1 MKARHVVLVGLAI
14 MVGACGN
21 TKPPVTTTSTTAGT
35 TSTTLSASTTSTPP
49 PSSISPTSIS
59 STSAAREYLAAASVA
74 DVAYSTWKA
83 ELKGLTEVSQAVGP
97 CRTYATEL
105 TTFDNAVMRIV
116 VTGKVSTDIRTLVSD
131 DRVVIQDLQ
140 SVSTQTVASLKK
152 AAAQLEATGLSAVSA
167 GDVVRADLGLAPS

>member
-1 MKARHVVLVGLAI
+1 
-14 MVGACGN
+14 
-21 TKPPVTTTSTTAGT
+21 
-35 TSTTLSASTTSTPP
+35 
-49 PSSISPTSIS
+49 
-59 STSAAREYLAAASVA
+59 
-74 DVAYSTWKA
+74 
-83 ELKGLTEVSQAVGP
+83 
-97 CRTYATEL
+97 
-105 TTFDNAVMRIV
+105 MRIV